1 MTTHDNGAGPPG
13 DDAGDV
19 FNDNWFSE
27 DCAIENVTDRTIGA
41 SPHLFEVEFFDSG
54 FVGGDGGALDA
65 NVVFFNGI
73 GGVNSDL
80 IVGLIAASDTEVV
93 VLDV

>member
-1 MTTHDNGAGPPG
+1 MTADDNGAGPPR
-13 DDAGDV
+13 DDARDV

-27 DCAIENVTDRTIGA
+27 DGTIEDVTDSTIGA

-65 NVVFFNGI
+65 DVVFFNGV
-73 GGVNSDL
+73 GGVNGDL
-80 IVGLIAASDTEVV
+80 IICLVAAGDAEVI